1 MKEDAPVQAQDGSE
15 AVRQA
20 TSRLNELAS
29 GFRASQALYVAAEF
43 GIADHLADRS
53 LTSAE
58 LAKLCGTNCNALNRL
73 MRALCAF
80 GVFSESRSGGF
91 SLTSV
96 GRLLRSDIAES
107 YRAGVLFMSGPVRW
121 RCWSRLEDTTRT
133 GVSQSDRLLGM
144 PLFDFYASNPAESKI
159 HDEAMRAFSASH
171 AAALVKAIDI
181 NHAHL
186 VVDIGGGT
194 GELLAK
200 ILSAHPG
207 LHGVLFDLPN
217 VVGRAEYIL
226 ADHGV
231 ADRCVVE
238 PGSFF
243 GNVPGRGDIYVLKQI
258 LHDWDDERALDILL
272 TCRRCI
278 PRNSRVLILE
288 RIMPQL
294 ADESAP
300 AEIFLVDLEMLV
312 MTPGGRERTEAQYR
326 KLLGDAGFECLSIAP
341 TPVPLCI
348 IEAKPA

>member
-1 MKEDAPVQAQDGSE
+1 MKEDAPVQAPDGSE

-194 GELLAK
+194 GELRRKSCQRIQACMGCCLTFRTWLVALNTFWP
-200 ILSAHPG
+200 ITASPIVASSS
-207 LHGVLFDLPN
+207 
-217 VVGRAEYIL
+217 RAASSEM
-226 ADHGV
+226 
-231 ADRCVVE
+231 
-238 PGSFF
+238 F
-243 GNVPGRGDIYVLKQI
+243 
-258 LHDWDDERALDILL
+258 
-272 TCRRCI
+272 
-278 PRNSRVLILE
+278 
-288 RIMPQL
+288 
-294 ADESAP
+294 P
-300 AEIFLVDLEMLV
+300 AAETSM
-312 MTPGGRERTEAQYR
+312 
-326 KLLGDAGFECLSIAP
+326 C
-341 TPVPLCI
+341 
-348 IEAKPA
+348 